1 MTINGITVETK
12 RGITVLEAARAYG
25 IYIPTLCYHPRLAPV
40 GACRLCVVEIQ
51 NMRGF
56 PTACTVPVS
65 DGMVVRTE
73 TEALQDLRREILSFM
88 LSEHPY
94 SCLVCERRVRCDD
107 FQGTVRKAAVTT
119 GCQYCP
125 KGGRCEIPKLVDY
138 LRLRHIPYRIFYRGL
153 RVEQEDPFIDR
164 DYNLCMHLCGR
175 CVRVCQDVRH
185 SGVLA
190 FVYRGSEAAVGT
202 AFGRSLLKA
211 NCQFCGA
218 CVDVCPTGA
227 LADKRGKWE
236 GVPTGVVP
244 SVCPYCS
251 VGCAVNLEVKNGRV
265 IRAIGHDDGPTNAG
279 QLCVRGRFGVVD
291 VVHNQNRLKA
301 PLVRRNGRLV
311 EASWDEALDVTAQG
325 LSQYRE
331 DQFAVVGSAAATNEE
346 DYVLQKFARAVMHSN
361 NVALAAGFPDHDGGG
376 ELADTLRMINGPA
389 IREIRN
395 AACILVI
402 GANVFDSHPIIG
414 LEIRHALSKGAHL
427 ITVDTRQINM
437 ARQSDLWLQ
446 PKIGTDHILLAGM
459 IKALAG
465 EGRAVSS
472 PDLADLELATVA
484 AITRVDEKAIVT
496 AANMLAEHTPVTII
510 YGSGVTHYPTALAVI
525 KAIRS
530 LSFLVGDGG
539 IIGVPGEGNFV
550 GAHDM
555 GVHPALLPG
564 YHPSSSSDARATF
577 ETAWGTAL
585 SPTPG
590 RTYEHILDGVRQRE
604 IKALYLAG
612 EVPRL
617 GELAKLA
624 FLVVQ
629 DIVPT
634 KNLQYAH
641 VVLPA
646 TTFAEMDGTLTN
658 LEGRVQRIRKVIPP
672 VGLSRPGW
680 MIVRDIAE
688 RMGIARW
695 NYNLAADV
703 MAEIASLIP
712 AYKQLRY
719 DTLGVGGAVRRFGPA
734 TKPQFV
740 PFSLDEV
747 PQLAT
752 DEFPL
757 TLITERNLFYYHGA
771 SLTEQVKGMNL
782 IKNEEVLQLSPS
794 DATRLR
800 ITDGATVKVES
811 SYGSAECVVQAT
823 SGIPEGTAFISINRV
838 TGSALF
844 PNPAPSTKACAIR
857 IAERSRM

>member
-1 MTINGITVETK
+1 MGRGSLNRLEKVNTMYDTKSFEDDEFIRALSIKITKEIYELVGSQTLIVYEATRHLVKAGGKLLRPLLVLLGCKAVGGNIEKALPTAAGIELAHIASLMHDDIIDDVVKRRGVEAVHVKFGKPTAIVSGDLLLAK
-12 RGITVLEAARAYG
+12 LFQAMAYNSDVDGVTSEQIVKVLEVASEACIQVCEGQGMDLDFVSRWDVAEDECVEMYRKKTAAAFSG
-25 IYIPTLCYHPRLAPV
+25 SLAV
-40 GACRLCVVEIQ
+40 GA
-51 NMRGF
+51 
-56 PTACTVPVS
+56 
-65 DGMVVRTE
+65 
-73 TEALQDLRREILSFM
+73 IL
-88 LSEHPY
+88 
-94 SCLVCERRVRCDD
+94 
-107 FQGTVRKAAVTT
+107 
-119 GCQYCP
+119 
-125 KGGRCEIPKLVDY
+125 GG
-138 LRLRHIPYRIFYRGL
+138 
-153 RVEQEDPFIDR
+153 
-164 DYNLCMHLCGR
+164 
-175 CVRVCQDVRH
+175 
-185 SGVLA
+185 
-190 FVYRGSEAAVGT
+190 GSE
-202 AFGRSLLKA
+202 
-211 NCQFCGA
+211 
-218 CVDVCPTGA
+218 
-227 LADKRGKWE
+227 
-236 GVPTGVVP
+236 
-244 SVCPYCS
+244 
-251 VGCAVNLEVKNGRV
+251 
-265 IRAIGHDDGPTNAG
+265 
-279 QLCVRGRFGVVD
+279 
-291 VVHNQNRLKA
+291 
-301 PLVRRNGRLV
+301 
-311 EASWDEALDVTAQG
+311 
-325 LSQYRE
+325 
-331 DQFAVVGSAAATNEE
+331 
-346 DYVLQKFARAVMHSN
+346 
-361 NVALAAGFPDHDGGG
+361 
-376 ELADTLRMINGPA
+376 
-389 IREIRN
+389 
-395 AACILVI
+395 
-402 GANVFDSHPIIG
+402 
-414 LEIRHALSKGAHL
+414 
-427 ITVDTRQINM
+427 
-437 ARQSDLWLQ
+437 
-446 PKIGTDHILLAGM
+446 
-459 IKALAG
+459 
-465 EGRAVSS
+465 
-472 PDLADLELATVA
+472 
-484 AITRVDEKAIVT
+484 
-496 AANMLAEHTPVTII
+496 
-510 YGSGVTHYPTALAVI
+510 
-525 KAIRS
+525 
-530 LSFLVGDGG
+530 
-539 IIGVPGEGNFV
+539 
-550 GAHDM
+550 
-555 GVHPALLPG
+555 
-564 YHPSSSSDARATF
+564 
-577 ETAWGTAL
+577 
-585 SPTPG
+585 
-590 RTYEHILDGVRQRE
+590 RE